1 MSTRKILTLAS
12 MIALS
17 FAPAA
22 FGADIAD
29 MATQFLRLGKHFQSI
44 EYSSINGEKQDS
56 GLGDLPADYSAAEF
70 QRNPGTVQVLGEKQD
85 SGLGDLASSYS
96 AAEFQRPVVSAMGEK
111 LDSGLGDL
119 PADYTAAEFQKQVV
133 AKR

>member
-22 FGADIAD
+22 FGADI
-29 MATQFLRLGKHFQSI
+29 
-44 EYSSINGEKQDS
+44 GEKLDS
-56 GLGDLPADYSAAEF
+56 GLGDLPSGYTAAEF
-70 QRNPGTVQVLGEKQD
+70 QQNATPIQV
-85 SGLGDLASSYS
+85 LGDLASSYS

>member
-56 GLGDLPADYSAAEF
+56 GLGDL
-70 QRNPGTVQVLGEKQD
+70 V
-85 SGLGDLASSYS
+85 SSYS